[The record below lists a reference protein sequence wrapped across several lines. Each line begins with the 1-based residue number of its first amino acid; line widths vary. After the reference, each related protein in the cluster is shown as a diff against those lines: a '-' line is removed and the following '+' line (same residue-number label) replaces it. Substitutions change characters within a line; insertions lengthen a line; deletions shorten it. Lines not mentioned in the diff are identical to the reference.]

1 MQSVALLWFRGCVL
15 ECIMGPRD
23 TSKSPPKFTNQKR
36 RIPNKFPNIIAAGV
50 GLPIMSHNLHVYKLL
65 DRRHVTI
72 SYLFVGH
79 KNRNNT
85 ACPETLELWSRL
97 NALDTFASDS
107 LFPHLNCT
115 QDWMGLLHVIAVI
128 ITRRKYW
135 RWSAICNQRSLL
147 TGEFAGP
154 YFIILTATI
163 RLHFNYCKSP
173 FNDSEMGRSLGV
185 FQ

>member
-1 MQSVALLWFRGCVL
+1 MFPSISDRDRSMVFCPTPDREYDPILSTTIYMQSVALLWFRGCVL

-23 TSKSPPKFTNQKR
+23 TNKSPPKFTNQKR
-36 RIPNKFPNIIAAGV
+36 RIPNKFPNIIATGV

-97 NALDTFASDS
+97 NALETFASDS

-128 ITRRKYW
+128 ITRRKY
-135 RWSAICNQRSLL
+135 L
-147 TGEFAGP
+147 TMIGH
-154 YFIILTATI
+154 L
-163 RLHFNYCKSP
+163 
-173 FNDSEMGRSLGV
+173 
-185 FQ
+185 